1 MNATANQIIAMCFP
15 LLTVAVVWLVA
26 LFVRRSLNSKKR
38 QAATV
43 HEAEVEI
50 ASKSGVS
57 VKGEIQQALGQAER
71 LIHQVQ
77 RQLERASLP

>member
-15 LLTVAVVWLVA
+15 LLTAAVVWLVA
-26 LFVRRSLNSKKR
+26 LFVRWRWGRSRS
-38 QAATV
+38 AV
-43 HEAEVEI
+43 HEAEVDI
-50 ASKSGVS
+50 ASNSKVS